1 MFNFFM
7 PLFYLSP
14 TLFNGERAFGILEK
28 LTQKGNRYYSA
39 PYREEAIADMKD
51 HFSCPNWNVQKFE
64 ASDADGTQTYWLENY
79 ICRFQPQEKN
89 RVLLGTHYDT
99 RMWAEESLNPFLRN
113 RPIVGANDGSSG
125 VAVLAALSH
134 LISVSTLNVGVDI
147 VLFDG
152 EEFGRPNTNDYCQ
165 GSRYLAKNLHEFYDS
180 EHLLQRVLVI
190 DMVGDKDL
198 QFRSEK
204 NTQRKYPEFYQEF
217 WTIGKEMN
225 EQVFVDGS
233 YVGIIDDHSPFADRG
248 IPSLLLIDFD
258 YPYWH
263 THQDTLDKC
272 SKKSLQIV
280 GDVIWKWLNTLD
292 SL

>member
-14 TLFNGERAFGILEK
+14 TSFSGELAFGILQK
-28 LTQKGNRYYSA
+28 LIEKGNRYYSS
-39 PYREEAIADMKD
+39 PKREESITDMKT
-51 HFSCPNWNVQKFE
+51 HFSCPKWMVQKFE
-64 ASDADGTQTYWLENY
+64 VFDADENQTYTLENH
-79 ICRFQPQEKN
+79 ICRFQPTKKN

-125 VAVLAALSH
+125 VAVFAALSH
-134 LISVSTLNVGVDI
+134 LISASSLDVGVDI

-152 EEFGRPNTNDYCQ
+152 EEFGRPKTNDYCQ
-165 GSRYLAKNLHEFYDS
+165 GSRYLAKNLHEFYDD

-198 QFRSEK
+198 LFRSEK

-217 WTIGKEMN
+217 WAIGKEVN
-225 EQVFVDGS
+225 EKVFVDGS
-233 YVGIIDDHSPFADRG
+233 YGGIIDDHSPFADRG